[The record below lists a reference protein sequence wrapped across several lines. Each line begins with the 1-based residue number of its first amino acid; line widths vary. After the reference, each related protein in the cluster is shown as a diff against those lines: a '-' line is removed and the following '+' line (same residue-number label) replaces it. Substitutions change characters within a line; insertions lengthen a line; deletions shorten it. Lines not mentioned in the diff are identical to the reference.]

1 MVKQSSCH
9 QIIRISRS
17 RHTSNETRL
26 SKTSQW
32 KSYCKIPRK
41 LFQDFLIWSEP
52 VRIIARSRDQTRP
65 DISQHRPEIRGDPQ
79 EVLLWS
85 YHCYYSPHN
94 HQQCMRHCQGEH
106 FTWSQSWGCE
116 QRNWIWNYSP
126 DNHPGVNCHESRLT
140 VYTDGKMKKFTSRC
154 SSAWSRGCINI
165 WVQAK
170 TWLLEKHL
178 NQL

>member
-1 MVKQSSCH
+1 MVKQSSRH

-94 HQQCMRHCQGEH
+94 HQQCMRHCHGEH
-106 FTWSQSWGCE
+106 FTWSQVMRMWAE
-116 QRNWIWNYSP
+116 KL
-126 DNHPGVNCHESRLT
+126 NCHNPSPSPSKSESK
-140 VYTDGKMKKFTSRC
+140 VQVKSPSQESKSRVQVEFK
-154 SSAWSRGCINI
+154 SKSKSKSKSR
-165 WVQAK
+165 VQV
-170 TWLLEKHL
+170 
-178 NQL
+178 